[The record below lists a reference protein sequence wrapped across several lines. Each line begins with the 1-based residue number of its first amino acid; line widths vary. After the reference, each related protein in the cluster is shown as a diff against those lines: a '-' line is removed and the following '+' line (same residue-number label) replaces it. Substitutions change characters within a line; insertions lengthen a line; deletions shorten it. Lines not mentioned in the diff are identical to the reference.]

1 MKKIFKVEYLIGIIL
16 MSFLFPIQI
25 PVTFTGM
32 GILTIYFA
40 VILYIFPAL
49 LFLYKLFKHK
59 LWKEKIVITYL
70 GICIWYLF
78 LFIYRFATKQYFYHS
93 LEMAFWVIV
102 PVSFFILL
110 IFDELDYLKTIKSL
124 FYAISFV
131 NVYLFIYHVF
141 IIKQLRS
148 SMLGNINIVVFFCII
163 SIFISSYYYLNL
175 STQKIDSFLYVFNMF
190 YSLFAVLLSGS
201 RAGVLV
207 GVSSFLLL
215 AIYYIRNKK
224 FRKSIFIT
232 ILLTAVVISYF
243 VSTNI
248 YGSRFYLARGFN
260 YSTIG
265 TSISESKNF
274 AVDDNI
280 GESTLIQDAIK
291 KANQNGDAEAVQVL
305 NDMGRIFMWKS
316 AVNEIKKSPL
326 IGTGLIGIY
335 KTAEGSQTAHN
346 FLLEYWLAFGGIGVL
361 IWIIFIVQIL
371 ILIYKKTSRN
381 RAYFFYILLVLFSAA
396 AFSFVEPTLSS
407 AVGPFIV
414 WCSLG
419 VLVSSVSKSN
429 T

>member
-1 MKKIFKVEYLIGIIL
+1 M
-16 MSFLFPIQI
+16 
-25 PVTFTGM
+25 
-32 GILTIYFA
+32 
-40 VILYIFPAL
+40 
-49 LFLYKLFKHK
+49 
-59 LWKEKIVITYL
+59 
-70 GICIWYLF
+70 
-78 LFIYRFATKQYFYHS
+78 
-93 LEMAFWVIV
+93 
-102 PVSFFILL
+102 
-110 IFDELDYLKTIKSL
+110 
-124 FYAISFV
+124 
-131 NVYLFIYHVF
+131 
-141 IIKQLRS
+141 
-148 SMLGNINIVVFFCII
+148 
-163 SIFISSYYYLNL
+163 
-175 STQKIDSFLYVFNMF
+175 
-190 YSLFAVLLSGS
+190 
-201 RAGVLV
+201 
-207 GVSSFLLL
+207 
-215 AIYYIRNKK
+215 
-224 FRKSIFIT
+224 
-232 ILLTAVVISYF
+232 
-243 VSTNI
+243 
-248 YGSRFYLARGFN
+248 ARGLN